1 MDIKQVYQIA
11 NDITTEVLG
20 KSDLLTED
28 LTNIA
33 DVGTEIMDNVSY
45 DRFVGSLCDHIGKVV
60 FVERDLESDGVIK
73 EIKKDSYT
81 YGGILEK
88 ITELELPEAVEN
100 ESWNLTDKA
109 SYDPNVFTKSKIGA
123 KFFNKKTTLEVD
135 RSLADI
141 QVRSAFSNPGQ
152 LNAFF
157 SMLTS
162 NTKKALTIRTD
173 ALAERAINYLI
184 LNTVNASFPSVSNNN
199 YSGMT
204 SVKAVNLLYM
214 YNQAYGKSLTA
225 AAAVIDP
232 DFIRFAAYQMAL
244 GVNRLKKVSTL
255 FNVGG
260 IERFTPASLQH
271 IILHADFKSAADVFL
286 QSSVFHD
293 DYTKLPAAT
302 SVPYWQGSGLDYGF
316 SSTSTIKGTIE
327 TSGGNKSI
335 TMSGVL
341 GVIFDDEAVALVNNN
356 ERVTTNY
363 NAKAEFTNW
372 FYKEDCSYLV
382 DSNENAIV
390 YYVQ

>member
-28 LTNIA
+28 LTNIV
-33 DVGTEIMDNVSY
+33 DVGKEIFDNVSY
-45 DRFVGSLCDHIGKVV
+45 DKYVASLCDHLGRVV
-60 FVERDLESDGVIK
+60 FVDRTYEGTSAELKRDSWE
-73 EIKKDSYT
+73 
-81 YGGILEK
+81 YGAVMEK
-88 ITELELPEAVEN
+88 VYETELPEAVEN
-100 ESWNLTDKA
+100 ESWELTDRA
-109 SYDPNVFTKSKIGA
+109 SYDPNVFTKPKVAA
-123 KFFNKKTTLEVD
+123 KFYNKRTTFEVD
-135 RSLADI
+135 RSLTDM
-141 QVRSAFSNPGQ
+141 QVKSAFSNPGQ

-157 SMLTS
+157 SMLSS
-162 NTKKALTIRTD
+162 NTQKALTIKTD
-173 ALAERAINYLI
+173 ALAERAINYLV
-184 LNTVNASFPSVSNNN
+184 LNTVNSAFPSVSNNN

-214 YNQAYGKSLTA
+214 YNQAYSKSLTA

-255 FNVGG
+255 FNAGA

-271 IILHADFKSAADVFL
+271 IILHADFKAAADVFL
-286 QSSVFHD
+286 QSDVFHD
-293 DYTKLPAAT
+293 EFTRLPNAT

-316 SSTSTIKGTIE
+316 SSTSTIKGTIAVGDS
-327 TSGGNKSI
+327 TKSI

-341 GVIFDDEAVALVNNN
+341 GVIFDHDAAGIVCENS
-356 ERVTTNY
+356 RVTTQY
-363 NAKAEFTNW
+363 NPKAEFTNW
-372 FYKEDCSYLV
+372 FYKEDAGYYI

>member
-28 LTNIA
+28 LTNIV
-33 DVGTEIMDNVSY
+33 DVGKEIFDNVSY
-45 DRFVGSLCDHIGKVV
+45 DKYVASLCDHIGRVV
-60 FVERDLESDGVIK
+60 FVDRTYEGTSAELKRDSWE
-73 EIKKDSYT
+73 
-81 YGGILEK
+81 YGAVMEK
-88 ITELELPEAVEN
+88 VYETELPEAVEN
-100 ESWNLTDKA
+100 ESWELTDRA
-109 SYDPNVFTKSKIGA
+109 SYDPNVFTKPKVAA
-123 KFFNKKTTLEVD
+123 KFYNKRTTFEVD
-135 RSLADI
+135 RSLTDM
-141 QVRSAFSNPGQ
+141 QVKSAFSNPGQ

-157 SMLTS
+157 SMLSS
-162 NTKKALTIRTD
+162 NTQKALTIKTD
-173 ALAERAINYLI
+173 ALAERAINYLV
-184 LNTVNASFPSVSNNN
+184 LNTVNSAFPSVSNNN

-214 YNQAYGKSLTA
+214 YNQAYSKSLTA

-255 FNVGG
+255 FNAGA
-260 IERFTPASLQH
+260 IERFTPSSLQH
-271 IILHADFKSAADVFL
+271 IILHADFKAAADVFL
-286 QSSVFHD
+286 QSDVFHD
-293 DYTKLPAAT
+293 EFTRLPAAT

-316 SSTSTIKGTIE
+316 SSTSTIKGTIAVGDS
-327 TSGGNKSI
+327 TKSI

-341 GVIFDDEAVALVNNN
+341 GVIFDHDAAGIVCENS
-356 ERVTTNY
+356 RVTTQY
-363 NAKAEFTNW
+363 NPKAEFTNW
-372 FYKEDCSYLV
+372 FYKEDAGYYI

>member
-28 LTNIA
+28 LTNIV
-33 DVGTEIMDNVSY
+33 DVGKEIFDNVSY
-45 DRFVGSLCDHIGKVV
+45 DKYVQSLCDHIGRVV
-60 FVERDLESDGVIK
+60 FVDRTYEGTSAELKRDSWE
-73 EIKKDSYT
+73 
-81 YGGILEK
+81 YGAVMEK
-88 ITELELPEAVEN
+88 VYETELPEAVEN
-100 ESWNLTDKA
+100 ESWELTDRA
-109 SYDPNVFTKSKIGA
+109 SYDPNVFTKPKVAA
-123 KFFNKKTTLEVD
+123 KFYNKRTTFEVD
-135 RSLADI
+135 RSLTDL
-141 QVRSAFSNPGQ
+141 QVKSAFSNPGQ

-157 SMLTS
+157 SMLSS
-162 NTKKALTIRTD
+162 NTQKALTIKTD

-184 LNTVNASFPSVSNNN
+184 LNTVNSAFPSVSNNN

-214 YNQAYGKSLTA
+214 YNQAYSKSLTA

-255 FNVGG
+255 FNAGA

-271 IILHADFKSAADVFL
+271 IILHADFKAAADVFL
-286 QSSVFHD
+286 QSDVFHD
-293 DYTKLPAAT
+293 EFTRLPAAT

-316 SSTSTIKGTIE
+316 SSTSTIKGTIAVGDS
-327 TSGGNKSI
+327 TKSI

-341 GVIFDDEAVALVNNN
+341 GVIFDHDAAGIVCENS
-356 ERVTTNY
+356 RVTTQY
-363 NAKAEFTNW
+363 NPKAEFTNW
-372 FYKEDCSYLV
+372 FYKEDAGYYI

>member
-28 LTNIA
+28 LTNIV
-33 DVGTEIMDNVSY
+33 DVGKEIFDNVSY
-45 DRFVGSLCDHIGKVV
+45 DKYVASLCDHIGRVV
-60 FVERDLESDGVIK
+60 FVDRTYEGTSAELKRDSWE
-73 EIKKDSYT
+73 
-81 YGGILEK
+81 YGAVMEK
-88 ITELELPEAVEN
+88 VYETELPEAVEN
-100 ESWNLTDKA
+100 ESWELTDRA
-109 SYDPNVFTKSKIGA
+109 SYDPHVFTKPKVAA
-123 KFFNKKTTLEVD
+123 KFYNKRTTFEVD
-135 RSLADI
+135 RSLTDM
-141 QVRSAFSNPGQ
+141 QVKSAFSNPGQ

-157 SMLTS
+157 SMLSS
-162 NTKKALTIRTD
+162 NTQKALTIKTD
-173 ALAERAINYLI
+173 ALAERAINYLV
-184 LNTVNASFPSVSNNN
+184 LNTVNSAFPSVSNNN

-214 YNQAYGKSLTA
+214 YNQAYSKSLTA

-255 FNVGG
+255 FNAGA

-271 IILHADFKSAADVFL
+271 IILHADFKAAADVFL
-286 QSSVFHD
+286 QSDVFHD
-293 DYTKLPAAT
+293 EFTRLPNAT

-316 SSTSTIKGTIE
+316 SSTSTIKGTIAVGDS
-327 TSGGNKSI
+327 TKSI

-341 GVIFDDEAVALVNNN
+341 GVIFDHDAAGIVCENS
-356 ERVTTNY
+356 RVTTQY
-363 NAKAEFTNW
+363 NPKAEFTNW
-372 FYKEDCSYLV
+372 FYKEDAGYYI

>member
-28 LTNIA
+28 LTNIV
-33 DVGTEIMDNVSY
+33 DVGKEIFDNVSY
-45 DRFVGSLCDHIGKVV
+45 DTYVSSLCDHIGKVV
-60 FVERDLESDGVIK
+60 FVDRTYEGTSAELKRDSWE
-73 EIKKDSYT
+73 
-81 YGGILEK
+81 YGAVMEK
-88 ITELELPEAVEN
+88 VYETELPEAVEN
-100 ESWNLTDKA
+100 ESWNLTDRA
-109 SYDPNVFTKSKIGA
+109 SYDPNVFTKPKVAA
-123 KFFNKKTTLEVD
+123 KFYSQRTTFEVD
-135 RSLADI
+135 RSLTDL

-157 SMLTS
+157 SMLSS
-162 NTKKALTIRTD
+162 NTQKALTIKTD

-184 LNTVNASFPSVSNNN
+184 LNTVNSAFPSVSNNN

-214 YNQAYGKSLTA
+214 YNQAYDKSLTA

-255 FNVGG
+255 FNAGA
-260 IERFTPASLQH
+260 IERFTPSSLQH
-271 IILHADFKSAADVFL
+271 IILHADFKAAADVFL

-293 DYTKLPAAT
+293 DYTRLPAAT

-316 SSTSTIKGTIE
+316 SSTSTIKGTIAVGDS
-327 TSGGNKSI
+327 TKSI

-341 GVIFDDEAVALVNNN
+341 GVIFDHDAAGIVCENS
-356 ERVTTNY
+356 RVTTQY
-363 NAKAEFTNW
+363 NPKAEFTNW
-372 FYKEDCSYLV
+372 FYKEDAGYYI

>member
-28 LTNIA
+28 LTNIV
-33 DVGTEIMDNVSY
+33 DVGKEIFDNVSY
-45 DRFVGSLCDHIGKVV
+45 DKYVASLCDHIGRVV
-60 FVERDLESDGVIK
+60 FVDRTYEGTSAELKRDSWE
-73 EIKKDSYT
+73 
-81 YGGILEK
+81 YGAVMEK
-88 ITELELPEAVEN
+88 VYETELPEAVEN
-100 ESWNLTDKA
+100 ESWELTDRA
-109 SYDPNVFTKSKIGA
+109 SYDPNVFTKPKVAA
-123 KFFNKKTTLEVD
+123 KFYNKRTTFEVD
-135 RSLADI
+135 RSLTDM
-141 QVRSAFSNPGQ
+141 QVKSAFSNPGQ

-157 SMLTS
+157 SMLSS
-162 NTKKALTIRTD
+162 NTQKALTIKTD
-173 ALAERAINYLI
+173 ALAERAINYLV
-184 LNTVNASFPSVSNNN
+184 LNTVNSAFPSVSNNN

-214 YNQAYGKSLTA
+214 YNQAYSKSLTA

-255 FNVGG
+255 FNAGA

-271 IILHADFKSAADVFL
+271 IILHADFKAAADVFL
-286 QSSVFHD
+286 QSDVFHD
-293 DYTKLPAAT
+293 EFTRLPNAT

-316 SSTSTIKGTIE
+316 SSTSTIKGTIAVGDS
-327 TSGGNKSI
+327 TKSI

-341 GVIFDDEAVALVNNN
+341 GVIFDHDAAGIVCENS
-356 ERVTTNY
+356 RVTTQY
-363 NAKAEFTNW
+363 NPKAEFTNW
-372 FYKEDCSYLV
+372 FYKEDAGYYI

>member
-28 LTNIA
+28 LTNIV
-33 DVGTEIMDNVSY
+33 DVGKEIFDNVSY
-45 DRFVGSLCDHIGKVV
+45 DKYVASLCDHIGRVV
-60 FVERDLESDGVIK
+60 FVDRTYEGTSAELKRDSWE
-73 EIKKDSYT
+73 
-81 YGGILEK
+81 YGAVMEK
-88 ITELELPEAVEN
+88 VYETELPEAVEN
-100 ESWNLTDKA
+100 ESWELTDRA
-109 SYDPNVFTKSKIGA
+109 SYDPNVFTKPKVAA
-123 KFFNKKTTLEVD
+123 KFYNKRTTFEVD
-135 RSLADI
+135 RSLTDM
-141 QVRSAFSNPGQ
+141 QVKSAFSNPGQ

-157 SMLTS
+157 SMLSS
-162 NTKKALTIRTD
+162 NTQKALTIKTD
-173 ALAERAINYLI
+173 ALAERAINYLV
-184 LNTVNASFPSVSNNN
+184 LNTVNSAFPSVSNNN

-214 YNQAYGKSLTA
+214 YNQAYSKSLTA

-255 FNVGG
+255 FNAGA

-271 IILHADFKSAADVFL
+271 IILHADFKAAADVFL
-286 QSSVFHD
+286 QSDVFHD
-293 DYTKLPAAT
+293 EFTRLPNAT

-316 SSTSTIKGTIE
+316 SSTSTIKGTIAVGDS
-327 TSGGNKSI
+327 TKSI

-341 GVIFDDEAVALVNNN
+341 GVIFDHDAAGIVCENS
-356 ERVTTNY
+356 RVTTQY
-363 NAKAEFTNW
+363 NPKAEFTNR
-372 FYKEDCSYLV
+372 FYKEDAGYYI

>member
-28 LTNIA
+28 LTNIV
-33 DVGTEIMDNVSY
+33 DVGKEIFDNVSY
-45 DRFVGSLCDHIGKVV
+45 DKYVASLCDHIGRVV
-60 FVERDLESDGVIK
+60 FVDRTYEGTSAELKRDSWE
-73 EIKKDSYT
+73 
-81 YGGILEK
+81 YGAVMEK
-88 ITELELPEAVEN
+88 VYETELPEAVEN
-100 ESWNLTDKA
+100 ESWELTDRA
-109 SYDPNVFTKSKIGA
+109 SYDPNVFTKPKVAA
-123 KFFNKKTTLEVD
+123 KFYNKRTTFEVD
-135 RSLADI
+135 RSLTDM
-141 QVRSAFSNPGQ
+141 QVKSAFSNPGQ

-157 SMLTS
+157 SMLSS
-162 NTKKALTIRTD
+162 NTQKALTIKTD
-173 ALAERAINYLI
+173 ALAERAINYLV
-184 LNTVNASFPSVSNNN
+184 LNTVNSAFPSVSNNN

-214 YNQAYGKSLTA
+214 YNQAYSKSLTA

-255 FNVGG
+255 FNAGA

-271 IILHADFKSAADVFL
+271 IILHADFKAAADVFL
-286 QSSVFHD
+286 QSDVFHD
-293 DYTKLPAAT
+293 EFTRLPAAT

-316 SSTSTIKGTIE
+316 SSTSTIKGTIAVGDS
-327 TSGGNKSI
+327 TKSI

-341 GVIFDDEAVALVNNN
+341 GVIFDHDAAGIVCENS
-356 ERVTTNY
+356 RVTTQY
-363 NAKAEFTNW
+363 NPKAEFTNW
-372 FYKEDCSYLV
+372 FYKEDAGYYI